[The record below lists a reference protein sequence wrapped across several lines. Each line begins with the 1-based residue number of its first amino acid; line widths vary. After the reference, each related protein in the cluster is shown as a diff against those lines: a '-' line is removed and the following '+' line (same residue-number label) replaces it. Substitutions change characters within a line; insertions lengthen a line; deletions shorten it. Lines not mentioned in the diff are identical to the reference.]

1 MYAFDRY
8 GKELWRMNFFWGY
21 LIGYA
26 YLFGII
32 LGVGAA
38 YKIFKFPSE
47 LSRKLIHILICF
59 TWLVLYRF
67 FEGSWQI
74 LVMPVSFVIIN
85 ALSLKFKFFKGMERE
100 GEKSTPGTVYYA
112 AAITVLTGLS
122 LIIPETLVPGGIAI
136 FCLSFGDGFAAIA
149 GEFFGKYS
157 PKITKTK
164 SLVGTL
170 ACLVF
175 SVAGV
180 YILAVCLP
188 EPLGLSFPQVLIIGA
203 ATSVLEL
210 AGWGLDNFT
219 ISFGIVA
226 LATLFREKW
235 IF

>member
-1 MYAFDRY
+1 MD
-8 GKELWRMNFFWGY
+8 FFWGY

-26 YLFGII
+26 YLFAII

-38 YKIFKFPSE
+38 YKVFKFPSE

-67 FEGSWQI
+67 FEGSPQI
-74 LVMPVSFVIIN
+74 LVMPASFVIIN
-85 ALSLKFKFFKGMERE
+85 LLSLKFRFFKGMERE

-112 AAITVLTGLS
+112 AAITALMGLS
-122 LIIPETLVPGGIAI
+122 LILPETLIPGGIAV
-136 FCLSFGDGFAAIA
+136 FCLSFGDGFAAIV
-149 GEFFGKYS
+149 GEFFGKNS
-157 PKITKTK
+157 PRITKNK
-164 SLVGTL
+164 SLVGSV
-170 ACLVF
+170 ACFVF
-175 SVAGV
+175 AIAGV
-180 YILAVCLP
+180 YILSLFVP
-188 EPLGLSFPQVLIIGA
+188 IELSFAQVAIIGA
-203 ATSVLEL
+203 ATAVLEL

>member
-1 MYAFDRY
+1 
-8 GKELWRMNFFWGY
+8 MNFLWGY

-59 TWLVLYRF
+59 TWLILYRF

-74 LVMPVSFVIIN
+74 LVMPLSFVIIN
-85 ALSLKFKFFKGMERE
+85 ALSLKYKFFKGMERE

-112 AAITVLTGLS
+112 IAISVLVGLS
-122 LIIPETLVPGGIAI
+122 LIVPETLIPGGIAI

-164 SLVGTL
+164 SLIGTA
-170 ACLVF
+170 ACFVF
-175 SVAGV
+175 TIVGV
-180 YILAVCLP
+180 YIFSIFVP
-188 EPLGLSFPQVLIIGA
+188 IGMSFPQVLIIGV
-203 ATSVLEL
+203 ATALLEL
-210 AGWGLDNFT
+210 AGLGLDNFT

-226 LATLFREKW
+226 LATLFRQVW

>member
-1 MYAFDRY
+1 MDF
-8 GKELWRMNFFWGY
+8 LWGY

-26 YLFGII
+26 YLFAII

-38 YKIFKFPSE
+38 YKIIKFPAE

-67 FEGSWQI
+67 FEGSPQI
-74 LVMPVSFVIIN
+74 LVMPASFIIIN
-85 ALSLKFKFFKGMERE
+85 LLSLKFKFFKGMERE

-112 AAITVLTGLS
+112 AAITALMGLS
-122 LIIPETLVPGGIAI
+122 LILPETLIPGGIAV

-157 PKITKTK
+157 PRITKTK
-164 SLVGTL
+164 SLVGTA
-170 ACLVF
+170 ACFVF
-175 SVAGV
+175 AIVGV
-180 YILAVCLP
+180 YVLSLFVPI
-188 EPLGLSFPQVLIIGA
+188 ELSFAQVAVIGA
-203 ATSVLEL
+203 ATAILEL

-226 LATLFREKW
+226 LATLFREQW

>member
-1 MYAFDRY
+1 MHF
-8 GKELWRMNFFWGY
+8 LWGY

-26 YLFGII
+26 FLFGVI

-38 YKIFKFPSE
+38 YKAFRFPPE

-67 FEGSWQI
+67 FAGSWQV

-85 ALSLKFKFFKGMERE
+85 ALSLKYRFFKGMERE

-112 AAITVLTGLS
+112 LAITLLMGLS
-122 LIIPETLVPGGIAI
+122 LVLPQTLIPGGIAV

-149 GEFFGKYS
+149 GEFFGKNS

-164 SLVGTL
+164 SLVGSL
-170 ACLVF
+170 SCIVF
-175 SVAGV
+175 SIIGI
-180 YILAVCLP
+180 YILALFV
-188 EPLGLSFPQVLIIGA
+188 PLGLSFPQVLLLGV
-203 ATSVLEL
+203 ATAVLEL
-210 AGWGLDNFT
+210 VGYGLDNFT
-219 ISFGIVA
+219 ITLGVVT
-226 LATLFREKW
+226 LATLFREVW

>member
-1 MYAFDRY
+1 MDF
-8 GKELWRMNFFWGY
+8 LWGY

-38 YKIFKFPSE
+38 YKLLKFPSE

-59 TWLVLYRF
+59 TWLILYRF
-67 FEGSWQI
+67 FEGNVQI

-112 AAITVLTGLS
+112 MAITVLMALS
-122 LIIPETLVPGGIAI
+122 LIFPKTLIPGGIAV

-149 GEFFGKYS
+149 GEFFGKHS

-164 SLVGTL
+164 SLVGSL
-170 ACLVF
+170 SCLVF
-175 SVAGV
+175 SVIGV
-180 YILAVCLP
+180 YILSLFVP
-188 EPLGLSFPQVLIIGA
+188 IGLSFPQVLIIGA
-203 ATSVLEL
+203 ATAVLEL

-226 LATLFREKW
+226 LATAFREWW

>member
-1 MYAFDRY
+1 
-8 GKELWRMNFFWGY
+8 MNFLWGY

-38 YKIFKFPSE
+38 YKMLKFPSE

-74 LVMPVSFVIIN
+74 LVMPLSFVIIN
-85 ALSLKFKFFKGMERE
+85 ALSLKFRFFKGLERE

-112 AAITVLTGLS
+112 MAITVLVGLS
-122 LIIPETLVPGGIAI
+122 LVIPETLIPGGIAI

-149 GEFFGKYS
+149 GEFFGKHS

-164 SLVGTL
+164 SLIGTL
-170 ACLVF
+170 ACFVF
-175 SVAGV
+175 SVVGV
-180 YILAVCLP
+180 YILSLFVP
-188 EPLGLSFPQVLIIGA
+188 IELSFLQVLVIGGA
-203 ATSVLEL
+203 SAVLEL

-219 ISFGIVA
+219 ISFGVVT
-226 LATLFREKW
+226 LATLFRQSW

>member
-1 MYAFDRY
+1 MDF
-8 GKELWRMNFFWGY
+8 LWGY

-26 YLFGII
+26 YLFGVI

-38 YKIFKFPSE
+38 YKLFKFPSE

-59 TWLVLYRF
+59 TWLILYRF

-112 AAITVLTGLS
+112 MAITVLMALS
-122 LIIPETLVPGGIAI
+122 LIFPKTLIPGGIAI

-149 GEFFGKYS
+149 GEFFGKHS

-164 SLVGTL
+164 SLIGSA
-170 ACLVF
+170 ACMVF
-175 SVAGV
+175 AVIGV
-180 YILAVCLP
+180 YILSIFVP
-188 EPLGLSFPQVLIIGA
+188 IGLSFPQVLIIGA
-203 ATSVLEL
+203 ATAVLEL

-226 LATLFREKW
+226 LATAFREWW

>member
-1 MYAFDRY
+1 M
-8 GKELWRMNFFWGY
+8 ETIMNFLWGY

-59 TWLVLYRF
+59 TWLILYRF

-74 LVMPVSFVIIN
+74 LVMPLSFVIIN
-85 ALSLKFKFFKGMERE
+85 ALSLKYKFFKGMERE

-112 AAITVLTGLS
+112 IAISVLVGLS
-122 LIIPETLVPGGIAI
+122 LIVPETLIPGGIAI

-164 SLVGTL
+164 SLIGTA
-170 ACLVF
+170 ACFVF
-175 SVAGV
+175 TIVGV
-180 YILAVCLP
+180 YIFSIFVP
-188 EPLGLSFPQVLIIGA
+188 IGMSFPQVLIIGV
-203 ATSVLEL
+203 ATALLEL
-210 AGWGLDNFT
+210 AGLGLDNFT

-226 LATLFREKW
+226 LATLFRQVW